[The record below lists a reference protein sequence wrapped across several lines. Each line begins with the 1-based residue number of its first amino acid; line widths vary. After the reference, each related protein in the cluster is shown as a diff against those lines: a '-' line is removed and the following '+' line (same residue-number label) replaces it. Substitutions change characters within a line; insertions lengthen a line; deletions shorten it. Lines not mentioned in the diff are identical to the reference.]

1 MEEYTQRLTESS
13 WDNKEWICSI
23 CGRQNKEEF
32 KYCPECGE
40 KKPDHEETQ
49 TEITIKKLKR
59 KGFENCE
66 QLFRLL
72 IHVEDEEGNLLGS
85 YNIIALPDFIILFYQ
100 IPSCYLLFGL

>member
-1 MEEYTQRLTESS
+1 MEEYTQRLTEPS

-72 IHVEDEEGNLLGS
+72 IHVEDEGGTMIFFIS
-85 YNIIALPDFIILFYQ
+85 QIIL
-100 IPSCYLLFGL
+100 

>member
-40 KKPDHEETQ
+40 KKPDHEEHKQ
-49 TEITIKKLKR
+49 R
-59 KGFENCE
+59 
-66 QLFRLL
+66 
-72 IHVEDEEGNLLGS
+72 
-85 YNIIALPDFIILFYQ
+85 
-100 IPSCYLLFGL
+100 

>member
-40 KKPDHEETQ
+40 KTVSRRNTNRDNYK
-49 TEITIKKLKR
+49 EIKTKR
-59 KGFENCE
+59 
-66 QLFRLL
+66 L
-72 IHVEDEEGNLLGS
+72 
-85 YNIIALPDFIILFYQ
+85 
-100 IPSCYLLFGL
+100 